1 MRWIRMV
8 LPAAIFAGT
17 LRLYALAGFDGQDAL
32 DRVLAGAMLSAVVLI
47 LVARLR
53 RHSGAAWTT
62 VGHHSLG
69 RNIREFSLGAALWLA
84 SAAVGVGLCT
94 ALGWSSIKF
103 ATPPAQAVAAL
114 PLLALAV
121 LLVEA
126 LPEEFAVRGWAQG
139 LAAHHCPQWLA
150 LLLQAALFIG
160 MAWLAGAMQ
169 SPGQWM
175 FLPGF
180 ALILGYVRALSG
192 SVWAGMGVH
201 FAWMTTSQ
209 FLHAHTEVE
218 GMAVLLF
225 LAFALLPSAT
235 LGAVLGAMRPGFRW
249 NARQSTQPAFT

>member
-1 MRWIRMV
+1 MRWFRMV
-8 LPAAIFAGT
+8 LPAAIFAGA

-32 DRVLAGAMLSAVVLI
+32 DRMLAGALLSAVVLV

-53 RHSGAAWTT
+53 RRSGVAWATI
-62 VGHHSLG
+62 GHHPLG
-69 RNIREFSLGAALWLA
+69 RNMRAFSMGAALWLA
-84 SAAVGVGLCT
+84 PAAVGIGLCT
-94 ALGWSSIKF
+94 AFGWSSIRF
-103 ATPPAQAVAAL
+103 ATPPAQALAVL
-114 PLLALAV
+114 PLLALSV

-150 LLLQAALFIG
+150 LLLQAALFIA

-192 SVWAGMGVH
+192 SVWTGMGVH

-209 FLHAHTEVE
+209 FLHAHAEVE
-218 GMAVLLF
+218 GMAALLF

-249 NARQSTQPAFT
+249 TARQSTQPAVT

>member
-8 LPAAIFAGT
+8 LPAAALAVA
-17 LRLYALAGFDGQDAL
+17 LRLYALAGSNGQDPASL
-32 DRVLAGAMLSAVVLI
+32 LMAGTLMSAMVLL
-47 LVARLR
+47 LVAWLR
-53 RHSGAAWTT
+53 RRSGVEWASA
-62 VGHHSLG
+62 GHHAWRGNL
-69 RNIREFSLGAALWLA
+69 RAFALGAGLWLA
-84 SAAVGVGLCT
+84 PAAAGIALCT
-94 ALGWSSIKF
+94 ALGWTSIRL
-103 ATPPAQAVAAL
+103 ATPLAQVVAGL
-114 PLLALAV
+114 PLVALTV
-121 LLVEA
+121 LLLEA
-126 LPEEFAVRGWAQG
+126 LPEELAVRGWAQG